1 MPNIFHAPI
10 RSTGF
15 FVYKINK
22 IASTFEFGKNA
33 DSIYVCIVTVL
44 NVKFV

>member
-22 IASTFEFGKNA
+22 IASIFEFGKNA
-33 DSIYVCIVTVL
+33 NSIYVGAVDPYYA
-44 NVKFV
+44 